1 MTIQYEKLDLTER
14 IILLK
19 AFDYDVDEEG
29 FIIDL
34 TGSRIPS
41 DEGPYKYLK
50 FEDAMIA
57 LSYHPCL
64 KISDGTSISISEL
77 LSTCAEVKGKEQEG
91 VEERA

>member
-1 MTIQYEKLDLTER
+1 MTIQYEELDLTER
-14 IILLK
+14 ILLLR

-41 DEGPYKYLK
+41 DEVPYKYLK

-57 LSYHPCL
+57 LSHHPCL
-64 KISDGTSISISEL
+64 KISDGTSAYISEL
-77 LSTCAEVKGKEQEG
+77 LRVRAEVKCKAQEG
-91 VEERA
+91 VDEGA